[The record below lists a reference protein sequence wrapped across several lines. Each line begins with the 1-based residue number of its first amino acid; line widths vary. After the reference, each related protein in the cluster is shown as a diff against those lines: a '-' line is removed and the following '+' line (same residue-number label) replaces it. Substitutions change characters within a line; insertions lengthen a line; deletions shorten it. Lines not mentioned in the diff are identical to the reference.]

1 MDVNFVTQGVP
12 MRKFSIEIGFFDTV
26 SEIKQKIQKY
36 QGTLVFH
43 QTLIFNGKVLEAERV
58 TLSTA
63 WFPNQGNPRW
73 GLKIRCSWQKSKFF

>member
-1 MDVNFVTQGVP
+1 MDVNFVTQSVP
-12 MRKFSIEIGFFDTV
+12 KRNFSIEIGFFDTV

-43 QTLIFNGKVLEAERV
+43 QTLIFNGKVLEAERA

-63 WFPNQGNPRW
+63 
-73 GLKIRCSWQKSKFF
+73 